1 MAIIETLLAKLA
13 GLLHQQGRMLQ
24 VETALPTLSLVPE
37 RMVLREA
44 MGQPFEMVLDALSV
58 SAQLAATDLLGHQIS
73 VRLLQSDGSYKPW
86 HGYVT
91 HTAQLGSEGG
101 LARYRLVMRP
111 WLTTLDRR
119 ADSFVFQDRTAQAI
133 IEDIFSDYPIAQFRF
148 DVSQHQRVRSL
159 CTQFDE
165 TDLAFVHRLI
175 AEEGWTYR
183 FEHLEGEAAQQAASQ
198 GQAQHVMVIHD
209 RHAELPDVGA
219 MRFTSQHATASVQGQ
234 RDAITAFMARQSLQ
248 TNAVALGSWN
258 YKQLGG
264 TAATVD
270 SIRPLGEVPRLESYD
285 GAGAYRFED
294 EAHADQLASLAL
306 AALEMDMQRYEGQG
320 SARHFLAGA
329 RFTLTEHAVHGVD
342 DSGRFTLLAVE
353 HHATNNLGSD
363 LAQLLASTALERGTY
378 RNHFH
383 AVLADTAVVPRF
395 VRKPTAPR
403 QDTAMVVGVQ
413 GEPVTTDRD
422 HRVKVQFGWQRG
434 RVPNPGGLE
443 HAHATEADGNAPGNE
458 RSGTWVRVA
467 LPSAGANWGSA
478 FTPRVGTEVQ
488 IDFLD
493 GDIDRPVVSG
503 QLPNGQ
509 DTPPFSA
516 GEDAGVNHPGFI
528 SGMHTHRLDSV
539 GDFNQWVVDDA
550 PSQLRMRLM
559 SSFSMTE
566 LGLGHLIAQRAD
578 SADRGAWRGS
588 GFEAG
593 TQAWATVRGAKG
605 LLVSTTAREGSYGSA
620 AGSQMDVQEA
630 VAQLKAAQDLGQRLG
645 DVARQAG
652 AQAQTAHEAG
662 QAVPHL
668 IAVIDSAQQG
678 KHAGTVNGQAA
689 MQPDG
694 DGRAEGQGVVPAF
707 AQPVIVLE
715 TPSTASLATE
725 AGSSTFAGEH
735 LSVVAQGD
743 WHQTAARAHAQA
755 SGKTTSLHAVKG
767 GLQAI
772 AAKGPVS
779 LRAHTDELKVLADQQ
794 VEVISVNDEIRIQA
808 QSRVEMV
815 GGQSSLVLEGGSIT
829 FTCPGQWSAKGA
841 TKAFTGGG
849 SAPAELARM
858 PDGRTHVFDE
868 AFALKDPL
876 GQPLANL
883 PFKIKTSS
891 GHVYGV
897 SEQDGA
903 TQRIATQTSET
914 LRMELRWFELE

>member
-1 MAIIETLLAKLA
+1 MATIESLRDKLA
-13 GLLHQQGRMLQ
+13 SLLPGLLHQQGRMLQ

-44 MGQPFEMVLDALSV
+44 MGQPFELVVDCLSA
-58 SAQLAATDLLGHQIS
+58 SAHLTVTDLLDQQIS
-73 VRLLQSDGSYKPW
+73 VRLLQSDGHYKPW

-91 HTAQLGSEGG
+91 QASQLGSEGG
-101 LARYRLVMRP
+101 LARYRLLMRP
-111 WLTTLDRR
+111 WLSALDRR

-133 IEDIFSDYPIAQFRF
+133 IEDIFADYTIAQFRF
-148 DVSQHQRVRSL
+148 EVSQRQRVRSL
-159 CTQFDE
+159 CTQFNE

-183 FEHLEGEAAQQAASQ
+183 FEHLEGQAAQQAASQ
-198 GQAQHVMVIHD
+198 GHAQHVMVIHD
-209 RHAELPDVGA
+209 RQAELPEMGT
-219 MRFTSQHATASVQGQ
+219 MHFTSQHATAALPGQ
-234 RDAITAFMARQSLQ
+234 RDAITAFMARHSLQ

-264 TAATVD
+264 TDATID
-270 SIRPLGEVPRLESYD
+270 SNQPLGDVPRLESYD

-294 EAHADQLASLAL
+294 EAQADQAASLAL
-306 AALEMDMQRYEGQG
+306 AALEMDMRRFEGQG

-329 RFTLTEHAVHGVD
+329 HFALTEHAVHGLD
-342 DSGRFTLLAVE
+342 DDGRFTLLAVE

-363 LAQLLASTALERGTY
+363 LAQLLKSTALERGTY

-383 AVLADTAVVPRF
+383 AVQADTAVVPRF

-413 GEPVTTDRD
+413 DAPLTTDRD

-434 RVPNPGGLE
+434 LMPNPGGLE
-443 HAHATEADGNAPGNE
+443 HAHATETDGNAPGNE

-488 IDFLD
+488 VDFVD
-493 GDIDRPVVSG
+493 GDIDRPVISG
-503 QLPNGQ
+503 QMPNGQ

-528 SGMHTHRLDSV
+528 SGVHTHRLDGA

-559 SSFSMTE
+559 SSYSMAE
-566 LGLGHLIAQRAD
+566 LGLGHLINQRAD
-578 SADRGAWRGS
+578 SAMRGNWRGS

-593 TQAWATVRGAKG
+593 TQAWATLRGGKG
-605 LLVSTTAREGSYGSA
+605 LLLSTTAREGSYGSA
-620 AGSQMDVQEA
+620 AGSQMDAQEA
-630 VAQLKAAQDLGQRLG
+630 VAQLKAAQDLAQRLG
-645 DVARQAG
+645 EVASQAG
-652 AQAQTAHEAG
+652 AQPQTPHEGG
-662 QAVPHL
+662 QAMPSL
-668 IAVIDSAQQG
+668 IALIDPAQQG
-678 KHAGTVNGQAA
+678 RHAGAVNGQAA
-689 MQPDG
+689 SQPYG
-694 DGRAEGQGVVPAF
+694 DGRTEGQAAVPAF
-707 AQPVIVLE
+707 AQPVLVLE

-725 AGSSTFAGEH
+725 AGSSSFAGDH

-743 WHQTAARAHAQA
+743 WHQNAARTHAQV
-755 SGKTTSLHAVKG
+755 SGKTTSLHAVTG

-772 AAKGPVS
+772 AGKGSMS

-815 GGQSSLVLEGGSIT
+815 GGQSSLVLDVGDIT

-841 TKAFTGGG
+841 
-849 SAPAELARM
+849 
-858 PDGRTHVFDE
+858 
-868 AFALKDPL
+868 
-876 GQPLANL
+876 
-883 PFKIKTSS
+883 IKTFS
-891 GHVYGV
+891 GGE
-897 SEQDGA
+897 SEDSRAANWVGIDPFQLAYVVPGK
-903 TQRIATQTSET
+903 TCTVQ
-914 LRMELRWFELE
+914 